1 MSLLNGFVDK
11 LVSVITLDGRVLVG
25 TTRGVDSTG
34 NIILEKCHERVFS
47 SEGTEIVPLGL
58 YVIRGDSIGI
68 IGQIDTDAETEMNI
82 EDLRAEPL
90 PAIAL

>member
-11 LVSVITLDGRVLVG
+11 LVSVITLDGRVLG
-25 TTRGVDSTG
+25 TTRGVDSAG

-47 SEGTEIVPLGL
+47 SDGTEVVPLGL

-82 EDLRAEPL
+82 EELRAEPL
-90 PAIAL
+90 PAISL